1 MTIDF
6 MTIDLMTIDL
16 DDIQARYEAILDGDE
31 RWGTV
36 QGQIRAGL
44 AAVIAAVKRLRA
56 DNEALRERCLWHEA
70 DQTAGFHAAAALI
83 AENTELRR
91 EQEAVMAWLRA
102 KADAPRLTWAE
113 IVAEVDRRSER
124 GVHRRKGDE

>member
-1 MTIDF
+1 

-31 RWGTV
+31 RWCAV

-56 DNEALRERCLWHEA
+56 ENEALRERCLWHEA
-70 DQTAGFHAAAALI
+70 DQTAGFHDAAALI

-91 EQEAVMAWLRA
+91 QQGAVMAWLRA
-102 KADAPRLTWAE
+102 QADAPRLTWAE
-113 IVAEVDRRSER
+113 IVAEVDRRNER
-124 GVHRRKGDE
+124 GEHRRKGDE